1 MGEKFRVWCWKAFLY
16 KCSVHFCMW
25 FFLRFYNFLVSVFLC
40 FNVLVFFVLP
50 VFESER
56 ANGGDRQTQRAGES
70 GERKWVGFSF
80 SRYSRPFL
88 PLFELAY
95 FLCWISFGFSI
106 FLFFIFLSMIS
117 FFCVLCMCGKLVV
130 FDAHTRNVFFFHVYF
145 AVVVVFLWV
154 FYDFFGPDFRDC
166 VCGGRKRRYRWRF
179 RLVVVSHT
187 HTVRWWSS
195 DFTCFLFCYIWR
207 IFNVLFARSNTQARP
222 RETRTPIL
230 SSSQVCV
237 SIRNTSS
244 SFPFAK
250 TLTYSHTHTELYAQI
265 RNLGVFGGWWG
276 GKLVLGI
283 GIYWII

>member
-130 FDAHTRNVFFFHVYF
+130 FDAHTRNVFFFSCLFCGCCGFFVGILRFFWARFSRLCVWRKEATLQMTISLGCCVTHTQYGDDLVILHVF
-145 AVVVVFLWV
+145 CFVIFDGFLTFCLHAVTHK
-154 FYDFFGPDFRDC
+154 RDHVRLARLFSLPHKC
-166 VCGGRKRRYRWRF
+166 VCPSGTHPPRF
-179 RLVVVSHT
+179 HSPKHSHT
-187 HTVRWWSS
+187 HT
-195 DFTCFLFCYIWR
+195 
-207 IFNVLFARSNTQARP
+207 
-222 RETRTPIL
+222 RTHNCTP
-230 SSSQVCV
+230 
-237 SIRNTSS
+237 
-244 SFPFAK
+244 K
-250 TLTYSHTHTELYAQI
+250 
-265 RNLGVFGGWWG
+265 
-276 GKLVLGI
+276 
-283 GIYWII
+283 